1 MFAFTSESPKEKLK
15 EFGTL
20 DWIKLN
26 KVKIIM
32 QTLFLI
38 IMGIALKSAF
48 LFILGVLPILS
59 LLTFFV
65 GEAAKIGAAL
75 QSSWYLPVLFWQARH
90 ESF

>member
-1 MFAFTSESPKEKLK
+1 MFAFTSESPKERLK
-15 EFGTL
+15 EFGTF

-26 KVKIIM
+26 KAKIIM
-32 QTLFLI
+32 QTAFLI
-38 IMGIALKSAF
+38 IMGLALKSTF
-48 LFILGVLPILS
+48 LFILGALPILS
-59 LLTFFV
+59 LFTFYI